1 MNKGGARSLKTN
13 LMTLSKKL
21 LQYIVVLFVA
31 VTINFVLPRLA
42 PGDPLLYF
50 YDEET
55 LKELSAAEKQQ
66 VLATMGLDGTL
77 FHQYIEY
84 LKGIVTLQFG
94 ESIQY
99 TRPVID
105 VIGDYLPWTIVLV
118 LPAMLLSA
126 IIGVAI
132 GAYSAWNRGLKRDT
146 TFLSVMLTFQAVPG
160 FWIGMIFI
168 ALFAVKLGWF
178 PTFGAMAIMPEETL
192 FGKVKDIIWHLVL
205 PVTTLSLA
213 TVGSNYLLTRSS
225 MLEALGQDYIVL
237 AEAKGVRKT
246 RLILQYGLRNAFLPV
261 YTNLMMTLGTLV
273 GGSVVIETVFSY
285 PGIGSLLYG
294 AVNARDF
301 ILLQGLFL
309 VITVGI
315 IVANIIADLTY
326 PLIDPRTKK
335 SRIYKQEGQ

>member
-1 MNKGGARSLKTN
+1 MTN
-13 LMTLSKKL
+13 IKAFSKKL
-21 LQYIVVLFVA
+21 LQYIIVLFVA

-55 LKELSAAEKQQ
+55 LKELSNAEKQE

-84 LKGIVTLQFG
+84 LKGIVTFNFG

-99 TRPVID
+99 SRPVVD
-105 VIGDYLPWTIVLV
+105 VIGDYLPWTLVLV
-118 LPAMLLSA
+118 LPAMILSA
-126 IIGVAI
+126 VIGVAI
-132 GAYSAWNRGLKRDT
+132 GAYSAWNRGMKRDT
-146 TFLSVMLTFQAVPG
+146 SLLTVMLTFQAVPG

-168 ALFAVKLGWF
+168 AIFAVNLGWF
-178 PTFGAMAIMPEETL
+178 PTFGSQAIMPADTL
-192 FGKVKDIIWHLVL
+192 WGQIKDIIWHLVL
-205 PVTTLSLA
+205 PVTTLSIA

-225 MLEALGQDYIVL
+225 MLEALGQDYILL
-237 AEAKGVRKT
+237 AEAKGVRKM
-246 RLILQYGLRNAFLPV
+246 RLILHYGLRNAFLPV

-273 GGSVVIETVFSY
+273 GGAVVIETVFSY

-309 VITVGI
+309 VITLGI
-315 IVANIIADLTY
+315 IVFNIIADLTY
-326 PLIDPRTKK
+326 PLIDPRTKRTVK
-335 SRIYKQEGQ
+335 GKVKTR

>member
-1 MNKGGARSLKTN
+1 
-13 LMTLSKKL
+13 MTLVKKL
-21 LQYIVVLFVA
+21 FQYIVVLFVA

-55 LKELSAAEKQQ
+55 LKELSTAEKQQ

-77 FHQYIEY
+77 FHQYITY
-84 LKGIVTLQFG
+84 LKGIVTFDLG

-105 VIGDYLPWTIVLV
+105 VITDYLPWTIVLV

-126 IIGVAI
+126 LIGIAI
-132 GAYSAWNRGLKRDT
+132 GAYSAWNRGKKRDT
-146 TFLSVMLTFQAVPG
+146 SFLTVMLTLQAVPG

-168 ALFAVKLGWF
+168 ALFAVNLGWF
-178 PTFGAMAIMPEETL
+178 PTFGAKALMPEETIW
-192 FGKVKDIIWHLVL
+192 GQVKDIIWHLVL

-237 AEAKGVRKT
+237 AEAKGIRKG

-261 YTNLMMTLGTLV
+261 YTNLMMTFGTLI

-285 PGIGSLLYG
+285 PGIGSLLYE

-309 VITVGI
+309 VITLGI
-315 IVANIIADLTY
+315 VIANIIADVTY
-326 PLIDPRTKK
+326 PFIDPRTKRQRK
-335 SRIYKQEGQ
+335 KITEEG